1 MVICLV
7 AYRNVVIVLV
17 GKLRELIL
25 VVLRVIVHAVRNV
38 VEKLEIIIRQSQMSM
53 VDVFIVLIVAIVLI
67 VIVLEL

>member
-7 AYRNVVIVLV
+7 VYRNAVIALV

-38 VEKLEIIIRQSQMSM
+38 VEKLELIIRRSQMSM
-53 VDVFIVLIVAIVLI
+53 VDVFTVFIVAIVLI